1 MWHNHAYSTPIHELF
16 TSIKIPTPLMCC
28 ISLLQEG
35 DLDEQ
40 IAQTPFND
48 PYIAVVQTDCALD
61 MFLVIERKVVCK
73 VRSVF
78 QAVKVLLASY
88 FVFNI
93 SYPYLI
99 GGLLV
104 FCMLYVCKIKPKE
117 NISVSV
123 LQLYSAIDRL

>member
-1 MWHNHAYSTPIHELF
+1 M
-16 TSIKIPTPLMCC
+16 
-28 ISLLQEG
+28 
-35 DLDEQ
+35 
-40 IAQTPFND
+40 
-48 PYIAVVQTDCALD
+48 
-61 MFLVIERKVVCK
+61 CK
-73 VRSVF
+73 VRSVL

-104 FCMLYVCKIKPKE
+104 FFMVYVCKIKPKE

>member
-1 MWHNHAYSTPIHELF
+1 M
-16 TSIKIPTPLMCC
+16 
-28 ISLLQEG
+28 
-35 DLDEQ
+35 
-40 IAQTPFND
+40 
-48 PYIAVVQTDCALD
+48 VQTDCALN

-78 QAVKVLLASY
+78 QAVKVLLASH

-93 SYPYLI
+93 SYPYLL

-104 FCMLYVCKIKPKE
+104 FFMFYVCKIKPKE

-123 LQLYSAIDRL
+123 LHLCSAIDRL